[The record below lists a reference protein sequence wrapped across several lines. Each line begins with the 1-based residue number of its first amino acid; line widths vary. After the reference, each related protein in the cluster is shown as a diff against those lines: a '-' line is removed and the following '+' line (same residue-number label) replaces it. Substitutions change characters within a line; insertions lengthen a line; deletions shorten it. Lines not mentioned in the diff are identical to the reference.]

1 MRGEIRMS
9 EALHVMIVD
18 DNEDDRFLYERL
30 LSKVDDNSYAFSHAE
45 SCEEAVS
52 LNKINKAGCILLD
65 YSFPET
71 SGLEWLSEIIN
82 DDGFKNVPVI
92 MLTGNGDE
100 RIAVKAIRNGV
111 SDYLVKSEITSD
123 ILVKAISNAVERNQL
138 KSELE
143 AKGDQLE
150 RLALTDFLTGISNR
164 YSFDRELKKYI
175 SRAKRFD
182 NKLALLFLDIDN
194 FKTINDAY
202 GHDVGDLVLKK
213 YTEIFQSCIRSNDV
227 LARLSGDEFG
237 IILEGI
243 RSQVDAENMSKK
255 ILSKLELPIKI
266 REKLEIKLSVSIG
279 ISLLDGSDQSSDQ
292 LLKNAD
298 IAMYEAK
305 KNGKNTFQMFDSNFD
320 KQENAFIR
328 IERELYAA
336 LTHDE
341 LHMVYQPIYEGKSL
355 KIVGAEALLRWAS
368 KSLGIMSP
376 NDFIP
381 IAEKSQLIILVG
393 EFVLKQALIN
403 FRECLALDPNFTM
416 SINLSPLQLVNDNF
430 YQLLAGLIAKHD
442 LPAEQIIVEVTE
454 TAMMSSDTIM
464 DRLYQLKSLNIK
476 IALDDF
482 GTGYSSLLHLVNWPV
497 DILKVDK
504 SFTFNC
510 PEQINCVKIVNSI
523 FSIANIFGLETVVE
537 GVETESNYEFL
548 SGQNS
553 LKLQGYFFS
562 KPMKIDKFVKLIDSN
577 KIA

>member
-1 MRGEIRMS
+1 MS